1 MDIITYDEINNY
13 NINKNIIDKLIFN
26 NFNYYK
32 NNNQIYF
39 LLSVPILL
47 KNNKIDNINIT
58 PFIFFEKGIT
68 NNKTIN
74 SIIPDIILNKEI
86 IIFNINN
93 NNIIFIKNNIINN
106 NINNNNIYKNIL
118 NYLIDYSINIQSN
131 LGIFSNILY
140 YIKKKITKVNFK
152 NSYNII
158 EYIDKLLI
166 YIIFYKNIIKQI
178 DNIVNLFPKNNEL
191 NIILINKNKNNLND
205 LIIFTDS
212 LNNSRHATM
221 QRIAYLETGFARLL
235 KNVATIFLPLSFII
249 AFFTMPFK
257 KMPLQKSNN
266 GFIIIIIIL
275 SIVFIISISIL
286 YKDIFF
292 VLKTKY

>member
-140 YIKKKITKVNFK
+140 YIKKKITKINLK

>member
-166 YIIFYKNIIKQI
+166 YIIFYKNIINK
-178 DNIVNLFPKNNEL
+178 L
-191 NIILINKNKNNLND
+191 IIL
-205 LIIFTDS
+205 
-212 LNNSRHATM
+212 
-221 QRIAYLETGFARLL
+221 
-235 KNVATIFLPLSFII
+235 
-249 AFFTMPFK
+249 
-257 KMPLQKSNN
+257 
-266 GFIIIIIIL
+266 
-275 SIVFIISISIL
+275 
-286 YKDIFF
+286 
-292 VLKTKY
+292 